1 MIRALGQPVLHS
13 ETLDQTKTITK
24 KKKKKPHHARVSMVQ
39 EYFLNNQTFL
49 HMKLK

>member
-13 ETLDQTKTITK
+13 ETLYQTNKQTNKKT
-24 KKKKKPHHARVSMVQ
+24 HHARISMVQ

>member
-13 ETLDQTKTITK
+13 ETLDQTKTIT
-24 KKKKKPHHARVSMVQ
+24 KKKKPHHARVSMVQ